1 MEDNFGQ
8 YGANGNCTAGP
19 VIEIDKTGITYR
31 VAGKA
36 THPATFEI
44 AYSFWGNSYE
54 GIQVAVFPFVKS
66 DDDYGAS
73 NMTLNADEVPG
84 KIVFELGEPAKASAT
99 EKALAQASPY
109 MRCGPPPPRKPV
121 AEAPPPPPAVPL
133 DWATLPRVAGSFDVP
148 YDMFDRGE
156 VAAALKALLG
166 ARIGALKNNLSVTGP
181 IGRQG
186 AIYYISGNAPH
197 LGGEEQAYVL
207 MDSARKQVQ
216 VGLWEKGKLTVYAP
230 PQGRLPVPTALN
242 PLLAQ
247 SPPEDAVALHG
258 TPWEVINTSDGMPL
272 ATVDAAGS
280 PDIRSFSLFCDQGR
294 PKLAMLMNKAQRA
307 MPVTVTWNF
316 SGRTINVPMSQG
328 NAEATFWLGW
338 LDGSPLLPMLS
349 TSSGIAYLRIN
360 GVLEGQASL
369 SGSTAALRTALGS
382 CARI

>member
-1 MEDNFGQ
+1 
-8 YGANGNCTAGP
+8 
-19 VIEIDKTGITYR
+19 
-31 VAGKA
+31 
-36 THPATFEI
+36 
-44 AYSFWGNSYE
+44 
-54 GIQVAVFPFVKS
+54 
-66 DDDYGAS
+66 
-73 NMTLNADEVPG
+73 
-84 KIVFELGEPAKASAT
+84 
-99 EKALAQASPY
+99 
-109 MRCGPPPPRKPV
+109 
-121 AEAPPPPPAVPL
+121 
-133 DWATLPRVAGSFDVP
+133 
-148 YDMFDRGE
+148 MFDRGE

-230 PQGRLPVPTALN
+230 PQGRLPVPAALN
-242 PLLAQ
+242 QLLAQ
-247 SPPEDAVALHG
+247 SPPEDAVALPG
-258 TPWEVINTSDGMPL
+258 TPWEVIQTSDGMPL

-294 PKLAMLMNKAQRA
+294 PKLAMLMNKAQRNV
-307 MPVTVTWNF
+307 PVTVTWNF
-316 SGRTINVPMSQG
+316 SGRTINVPLGQG

-369 SGSTAALRTALGS
+369 SGSTAALRTALAS